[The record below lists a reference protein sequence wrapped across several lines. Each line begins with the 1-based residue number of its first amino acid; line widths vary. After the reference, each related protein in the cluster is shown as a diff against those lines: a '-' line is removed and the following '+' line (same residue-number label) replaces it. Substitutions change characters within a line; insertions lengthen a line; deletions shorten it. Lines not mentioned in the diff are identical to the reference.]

1 MSAAAAPSTK
11 PSVPDAFQA
20 LLAHA
25 ETLGLSE
32 GDYLTVANSLQTAFK
47 RADAVKGVKL
57 RRIDVSL
64 TLKRHS
70 QRIRIRSDAVII
82 SPFVPHGVQV
92 QDKYHIITEVLDE
105 TDVVVKAYP
114 PVTLELNKV
123 GWHAKRIA
131 RMFHPLHGTL
141 AIDCVSVER
150 EMCETLQ
157 GAKAERAAEKVVNEW
172 DDDEDDEHIYDEDS
186 FWAILAYGFSALCG
200 DARSMPLSD

>member
-1 MSAAAAPSTK
+1 MSAAAPSST
-11 PSVPDAFQA
+11 VPDAFQA

-32 GDYLTVANSLQTAFK
+32 GDYLTVANSLQAAFK

-92 QDKYHIITEVLDE
+92 QDKYHLITEVLDE

-114 PVTLELNKV
+114 PVTLESVKV
-123 GWHAKRIA
+123 GWYAKRIT
-131 RMFHPLHGTL
+131 RMFRPLHGTL
-141 AIDCVSVER
+141 AIDGISVER
-150 EMCETLQ
+150 EMCETLR
-157 GAKAERAAEKVVNEW
+157 GIKAEREAEKDVNEW
-172 DDDEDDEHIYDEDS
+172 SDDEGDDHFYDEDS
-186 FWAILAYGFSALCG
+186 FWGILAYGFSGLCG
-200 DARSMPLSD
+200 DARSMPLSE